1 VTIDQR
7 HKNSI
12 YSIILFVVLC
22 LIVLAIN
29 WDTDFAAAGIIFITT
44 GVGIAVGLI
53 FIILKLFK
61 VTVSKTNF
69 IYNYF
74 GILNLILGL
83 LTCFIPGII
92 LLTLTQ
98 LFIGLFIL
106 YDIFKRQEH
115 DIEF

>member
-1 VTIDQR
+1 MKLDQR
-7 HKNSI
+7 HRNSI

-29 WDTDFAAAGIIFITT
+29 WDSDFAGAGLFFITDI
-44 GVGIAVGLI
+44 VGIAVGLI

-74 GILNLILGL
+74 GVLNLILGL
-83 LTCFIPGII
+83 LTCFTPGII
-92 LLTLTQ
+92 LLPLAQ

-106 YDIFKRQEH
+106 HDIFKRQRISYE
-115 DIEF
+115 